1 MCFAKE
7 RINHRYLYIHFRLM
21 FGDSTP
27 FFALVGVSL
36 ASGDGMLT
44 KDDELEAVCWEIR
57 VS

>member
-1 MCFAKE
+1 
-7 RINHRYLYIHFRLM
+7 M